1 MWPLLLSSLL
11 LCLQH
16 FQNLYIPASLLAL
29 LPSEIAHFPPSPL
42 LYITLTSP
50 RKPSRIDS

>member
-29 LPSEIAHFPPSPL
+29 LPSEIAHFPPSLL

-50 RKPSRIDS
+50 RKPSRIDF